1 MTPVGGSTVGLGV
14 YSSYVPLDT
23 YTAQATFGDVR
34 RGITNHKASID
45 SSKFVRFLTQFQ
57 NLESSNT
64 ALLVFGNGDG
74 GGGPLNKMLENLRR
88 IRAAANV
95 SRDIPVVH
103 MGTSVEDF
111 FLDVGRDTRHGETL
125 PNWHGELYLEFHRGT
140 YTSHGR
146 LVCKLIAPQSN
157 RPIVRFYQEGQ

>member
-1 MTPVGGSTVGLGV
+1 MTPVGESTVSQGIYL
-14 YSSYVPLDT
+14 SYVLLDT
-23 YTAQATFGDVR
+23 YAAQATFGDVR
-34 RGITNHKASID
+34 RGITNHKVGFT
-45 SSKFVRFLTQFQ
+45 SSKFVHFLTQFQ

-88 IRAAANV
+88 VRAAANV

-111 FLDVGRDTRHGETL
+111 FLDIERDTEHGQTL

-140 YTSHGR
+140 YTSHGE
-146 LVCKLIAPQSN
+146 LPYKLISPQPN
-157 RPIVRFYQEGQ
+157 CPIFRFYQEG

>member
-1 MTPVGGSTVGLGV
+1 MTPVGECAVSLGI
-14 YSSYVPLDT
+14 YPSYVQLDT

-34 RGITNHKASID
+34 RGITNHKVSITL
-45 SSKFVRFLTQFQ
+45 SKFVYFLTQFQ

-111 FLDVGRDTRHGETL
+111 FLDVERDTKHGETL

-140 YTSHGR
+140 YTSHGE
-146 LVCKLIAPQSN
+146 LTYKITSPHPNCLFF
-157 RPIVRFYQEGQ
+157 RFYQKGQ

>member
-1 MTPVGGSTVGLGV
+1 M
-14 YSSYVPLDT
+14 
-23 YTAQATFGDVR
+23 
-34 RGITNHKASID
+34 
-45 SSKFVRFLTQFQ
+45 RFPTQFQ

-95 SRDIPVVH
+95 SRDIPVIH

-111 FLDVGRDTRHGETL
+111 FLDVERDTKHGKTL

-140 YTSHGR
+140 YTSHGESAYN
-146 LVCKLIAPQSN
+146 LVSP
-157 RPIVRFYQEGQ
+157 

>member
-1 MTPVGGSTVGLGV
+1 MTPVGVSTMSRRIYL
-14 YSSYVPLDT
+14 SYVSLDT
-23 YTAQATFGDVR
+23 YTAQATFGDVQ
-34 RGITNHKASID
+34 RGITNHKVSFT

-88 IRAAANV
+88 VRAAANV

-111 FLDVGRDTRHGETL
+111 FLDVERDTKHGQTL

-140 YTSHGR
+140 YTSHGE
-146 LVCKLIAPQSN
+146 LLYKLISPQLN
-157 RPIVRFYQEGQ
+157 RPNFRFYQEG